1 MFTIPPPQKALGSF
15 LRTMCGASRCSCSQ
29 FRHHHA
35 HHHTTECCSVIR
47 AFYTTNSRYVA
58 TARYCMRCKPA
69 RPAGR
74 GWSVLE
80 QCRQVPP
87 SSPDTSCAATNPGV
101 PSIGF
106 HQALSAGRQRCC
118 ILCHCASLLA
128 SPTGRM
134 CKHARPDVSQN
145 NTTLLPVSMS
155 EACRSC
161 HSARAAPRQPPA
173 GALQGVPGYVVPP
186 VAVLR
191 TQPSAGCQFCT
202 NVCLIFP
209 FVPHACSLLHV
220 DPSPLSPLC
229 DGPQEMRQLAH
240 L

>member
-1 MFTIPPPQKALGSF
+1 MRGIVVPAADSATITP
-15 LRTMCGASRCSCSQ
+15 
-29 FRHHHA
+29 HHHCTA
-35 HHHTTECCSVIR
+35 PSVVPVSVHL
-47 AFYTTNSRYVA
+47 TPPNSRYVA
-58 TARYCMRCKPA
+58 TARYIACGAVPA

-118 ILCHCASLLA
+118 ILCHCASVLA

-134 CKHARPDVSQN
+134 CKHARPDVTQN

-186 VAVLR
+186 VPVLR

-209 FVPHACSLLHV
+209 FVAHACSLLHV